1 MRKRTREPAGGA
13 NLRNVI
19 RREDTVAVGVGSGG
33 SVVRPVSPPAAV
45 RLAAAADLRMSGERR
60 GRLRLLLGSVP
71 EFADVLLLAGGLT
84 ASGLVSE
91 AEILADELDGIGMPI
106 VAVLGR
112 RDHEAGQ
119 EAPMRSA
126 LTSMGWH
133 VLEASSTV
141 VEVAGVRLG
150 VAGMTGFA
158 GGFGLDFQLWAA
170 VREHRPA
177 DREQSA
183 ALRFGR
189 ALAGLKE
196 QNADIRVALTHFSPA
211 LATLAGERET
221 VQANLGNELLGYA
234 IDAAGADVA
243 LHGMAVEG
251 ARAGRTERGI
261 PVYNVTQPLLGQPFT
276 VLTLPV
282 RTRVR

>member
-1 MRKRTREPAGGA
+1 MIK
-13 NLRNVI
+13 
-19 RREDTVAVGVGSGG
+19 REDTVAVGVGSGRSFG
-33 SVVRPVSPPAAV
+33 RPAHPVAAV
-45 RLAAAADLRMSGERR
+45 RLAATADLRMNRERR
-60 GRLRLLLGSVP
+60 GRLRLLVESLP
-71 EFADVLLLAGGLT
+71 EVADVLLLAGGLT

-91 AEILADELDGIGMPI
+91 AELLADELDGLGLPI
-106 VAVLGR
+106 VAVLGA

-119 EAPMRSA
+119 ETPIRSA
-126 LTSMGWH
+126 LTSMGWRI
-133 VLEASSTV
+133 LESSATV
-141 VEVAGVRLG
+141 VEAAGVRLG

-158 GGFGLDFQLWAA
+158 GGFGLDYQLWAT

-189 ALAGLKE
+189 ALAGLTE
-196 QNADIRVALTHFSPA
+196 QNADIRVALTHYSPA

-221 VQANLGNELLGYA
+221 VQPNLGNELLGHA

-243 LHGMAVEG
+243 LHGMALGG

-261 PVYNVTQPLLGQPFT
+261 PVYNVTQPLFGKPFT

-282 RTRVR
+282 RIRVR